1 MGRDGCCPQEPGS
14 ARAFLRHSGFGRWVG
29 ALHTTSDRSLVFPRS
44 CRRNNVFEF
53 VSEHHPNFPGEL
65 LSKVSGENI
74 FQDEN
79 VVVSVSA
86 GRQSLPGC
94 CGDGWP
100 AGSAG
105 HPRLPPGAWPR
116 WVFCPTKEDRARPIY
131 LKSLGELFIIGWQ
144 EPVEISAMYQELGPG
159 TDCLSP
165 RAVTQCQA
173 SVVNTLHLVLLSP
186 SGSERCFSI

>member
-29 ALHTTSDRSLVFPRS
+29 ALHTTSDRLLVFPRS

-86 GRQSLPGC
+86 GRRSLPGC

-105 HPRLPPGAWPR
+105 HPPGTWPR
-116 WVFCPTKEDRARPIY
+116 WVFYYRLAGTGGNFSHVPGAGARHRLPLSQSCYSVSGICSEHFASGAAE
-131 LKSLGELFIIGWQ
+131 SLG
-144 EPVEISAMYQELGPG
+144 V
-159 TDCLSP
+159 
-165 RAVTQCQA
+165 
-173 SVVNTLHLVLLSP
+173 
-186 SGSERCFSI
+186 

>member
-86 GRQSLPGC
+86 GRRSLPGC

-105 HPRLPPGAWPR
+105 HPRLPPGTWPR

-131 LKSLGELFIIGWQ
+131 LQKPGGVIYYRLAGTGGNFSHVPGAGARHRLPLSQSCYSVSGICSEHFASGAAESLG
-144 EPVEISAMYQELGPG
+144 V
-159 TDCLSP
+159 
-165 RAVTQCQA
+165 
-173 SVVNTLHLVLLSP
+173 
-186 SGSERCFSI
+186 